1 MSDEEQLGAFSF
13 AVLALVGRGGASPH
27 DIVRLMRE
35 GSILWTTSES
45 HFYAEPKRLARLGYL
60 TSEKRPGSTRERT
73 FYELTDKGRQALREW
88 VPRPAARPRIQHEA
102 AVKIAAADFAED
114 DQAVLQSLAGLREH
128 LESDYRSLQNM
139 EERVAGLP
147 QRARYARLLNGLAR
161 RVLDAQREWLDEVEQ
176 ELGAWDGPPS
186 GPDLGH
192 NSKMEL

>member
-1 MSDEEQLGAFSF
+1 MSDEELGAFSF

-45 HFYAEPKRLARLGYL
+45 HFYAEPKRLAKLGYL

-102 AVKIAAADFAED
+102 AIKIAAADFAAD
-114 DQAVLQSLAGLREH
+114 DQAVLQSLTGLREH

-139 EERVAGLP
+139 EERATELP
-147 QRARYARLLNGLAR
+147 QRTRYARLLNGLAR
-161 RVLDAQREWLDEVEQ
+161 RVLDAQREWLDEVER
-176 ELGAWDGPPS
+176 ELGPREGPPS
-186 GPDLGH
+186 GPDLSH
-192 NSKMEL
+192 NSKTEL

>member
-102 AVKIAAADFAED
+102 AIKVAAADFAED

-139 EERVAGLP
+139 EERAALPDLALQPIAAGRYHDQFEWRA
-147 QRARYARLLNGLAR
+147 QRWRFAER
-161 RVLDAQREWLDEVEQ
+161 RVHV
-176 ELGAWDGPPS
+176 
-186 GPDLGH
+186 DLVGDVSRH
-192 NSKMEL
+192 LRT

>member
-1 MSDEEQLGAFSF
+1 MSDEELGAFSF

-45 HFYAEPKRLARLGYL
+45 HFYAEPKRLAKLGYL

-102 AVKIAAADFAED
+102 AIKIAAADFAED
-114 DQAVLQSLAGLREH
+114 DQAVLQSLAGLRAH

-139 EERVAGLP
+139 EDRATELP
-147 QRARYARLLNGLAR
+147 QRTRYARLLNGLAR

-176 ELGAWDGPPS
+176 ELGTGEGLPTS
-186 GPDLGH
+186 PDLSH